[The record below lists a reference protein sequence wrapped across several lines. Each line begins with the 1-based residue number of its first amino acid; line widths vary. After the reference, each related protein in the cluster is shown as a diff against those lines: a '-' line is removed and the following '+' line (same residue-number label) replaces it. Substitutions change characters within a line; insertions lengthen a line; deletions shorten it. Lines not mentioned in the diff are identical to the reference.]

1 LKKKLTTVET
11 TAKKLIIR
19 VFMSKFKKII
29 SKLKFF
35 QKKQKQKIK

>member
-1 LKKKLTTVET
+1 M
-11 TAKKLIIR
+11 IIR

-35 QKKQKQKIK
+35 QKKQTKKINNISKKI